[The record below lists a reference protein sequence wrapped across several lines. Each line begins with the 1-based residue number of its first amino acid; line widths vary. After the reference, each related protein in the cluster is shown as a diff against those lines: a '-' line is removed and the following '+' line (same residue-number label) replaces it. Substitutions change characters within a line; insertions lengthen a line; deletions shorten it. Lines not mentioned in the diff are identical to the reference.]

1 MAVGVDEGWEPEVR
15 EGCSPDVRVL
25 SRFVVVVGV
34 ERRYLLKRNE
44 EEDDGVLQSTKHH
57 S

>member
-1 MAVGVDEGWEPEVR
+1 MTNGVGEGWEPEVR
-15 EGCSPDVRVL
+15 GGCSPDVRVL
-25 SRFVVVVGV
+25 SRFVVVVCV
-34 ERRYLLKRNE
+34 ERRYLLKRDE